1 MYVTII
7 AYHPMLEPYNQTSC
21 HKLKPFRLTVEFSSK
36 RSQTISFP
44 NHISILLSSNK
55 TQYQNVFIEREKRNR
70 FVDII
75 IYTEW
80 KKLKMKSLVKYFHNL
95 SLKRFRKE
103 NKNSN
108 KIKANSS
115 LQSPCLFINLFRKI
129 NQKSKLES
137 KIYT

>member
-1 MYVTII
+1 M
-7 AYHPMLEPYNQTSC
+7 
-21 HKLKPFRLTVEFSSK
+21 FS
-36 RSQTISFP
+36 
-44 NHISILLSSNK
+44 L
-55 TQYQNVFIEREKRNR
+55 REKKRNR

-80 KKLKMKSLVKYFHNL
+80 KKLKMESLVKYFHNL